1 MADVTDTPGLS
12 LTWAFDEPFYLGP
25 QVIPPPP
32 ANAGPYQMFT
42 PFDFPYYTSAGIARP
57 TIPPLYPF
65 NISIGGRTYIVDTS
79 FEPYRREAFRHR
91 SIQAQKAN
99 ITVDNIPGEGT
110 VDSQG
115 LWRRLA
121 QDWSL
126 GSGQLY
132 FDRRESVDNRFRES
146 KGVNVWTQWEAT
158 LLDDT
163 KLVRSSVNSVVEPL
177 MAGNTL
183 YVLDGTNV
191 FYSTDLVTFTQLVT
205 GLPLDITDLATNGTD
220 LWFASPTK
228 GLVHSTVGA
237 STATPMGTPPMTY
250 VAWAGDRLM
259 SSNGPKLYN
268 ILSNTLPVV
277 AVLTTALTVSTAVTS
292 LDVSTLGTQAPINL
306 GDQIVVITGGQ
317 IQTFIAS
324 ADVAVGSGAIP
335 VTSQVANGNYP
346 IGSNVGDVNPIYTAP
361 QTNWIWN
368 NFAYG
373 SSQIYIG
380 GYVNSAIPSQG
391 AVYRTT
397 IDSNG
402 IDLTVPVIALPLEGG
417 EYPTALG
424 SYLNLVFVGT
434 NLGLRLCQTLA
445 AYDPTGNQGDLRS
458 GPLLP
463 TIIEPV
469 TQPVTG
475 IVGNGRFVYWTWNDY
490 DTNSTGLGRCDL
502 SHFIDN
508 LAPAYASDLMVPGQG
523 LIALDWQTIINGTD
537 PTIKG
542 SPIMGIPGSGLW
554 VSANTYVASGHL
566 DSGFITYGIPDD
578 KIAMDLS
585 YRTNGDGNITGQ
597 ISVETGGFG
606 VYGTTNPGQAVTEWP
621 LPELTGEYFEIRTM
635 LFPDQEGMSPIV
647 ARWLLESIAAVTAG
661 VEISVVILT
670 FSTGQERG
678 IEIPYNDYDE
688 YLYLETL
695 RRTQNPVYYV
705 EGPFSAL
712 CVIDQIDRIPHKAD
726 DQSIDRGFFGDM
738 VVYLKTVGPANVS
751 HLPSYTTTT

>member
-12 LTWAFDEPFYLGP
+12 LTLAFDEPFYLGEGVP
-25 QVIPPPP
+25 GPTPSGL
-32 ANAGPYQMFT
+32 GPYQMFT
-42 PFDFPYYTSAGIARP
+42 PFDFPYYTSGAIAQP
-57 TIPPLYPF
+57 TIPPTWPF
-65 NISIGGRTYIVDTS
+65 NLSIGGRTYIADTS

-91 SIQAQKAN
+91 SIQAQKSN

-163 KLVRSSVNSVVEPL
+163 KNIYASVNSVVKPR

-237 STATPMGTPPMTY
+237 STATLMATPPMTN

-268 ILSNTLPVV
+268 ILSNTLPVI
-277 AVLTTALTVSTAVTS
+277 AVLTTGLTSGSPVTS
-292 LDVSTLGTQAPINL
+292 LDVSTFGTQDPINL
-306 GDQIVVITGGQ
+306 GDQIVVISGTN

-324 ADVAVGSGAIP
+324 ADVAVGSPAIP
-335 VTSQVANGNYP
+335 VNTLNANFNYP
-346 IGSNVGDVNPIYTAP
+346 IGSQVGDVNPIYTAP
-361 QTNWIWN
+361 QTNWVWTT
-368 NFAYG
+368 FAYG

-380 GYVNSAIPSQG
+380 GYVNTATPTQG
-391 AVYRTT
+391 NVYRTT

-402 IDLTVPVIALPLEGG
+402 IDLTVPVVALPLEGG

-434 NLGLRLCQTLA
+434 NLGLRMCQTLA

-469 TQPVTG
+469 SKPVTG

-490 DTNSTGLGRCDL
+490 DTMSTGLGRCDL

-508 LAPAYASDLMVPGQG
+508 LAPAYASDLMVTGQG
-523 LIALDWQTIINGTD
+523 LIQLDWQTIVSGTD
-537 PTIKG
+537 PTIIG
-542 SPIMGIPGSGLW
+542 SPVMGVPLLGFY
-554 VSANTYVASGHL
+554 VAADTYVASGHV
-566 DSGFITYGIPDD
+566 DSGIITYGIPDD
-578 KIAMDLS
+578 KIAMELS
-585 YRTNGDGNITGQ
+585 YRTNGDGGITGQ
-597 ISVETGGFG
+597 VSVETSGFG
-606 VYGTTNPGQAVTEWP
+606 TFGVTVPGQAVTNWP
-621 LPELTGEYFEIRTM
+621 LPQITGEYFEIRTT
-635 LFPDQEGMSPIV
+635 LTPDTEANSPIL
-647 ARWLLESIAAVTAG
+647 ARWLLSSIAAVTAG
-661 VEISVVILT
+661 IEISVVIMT

-695 RRTQNPVYYV
+695 RRMQTPIYYV

-712 CVIDQIDRIPHKAD
+712 CVIDQLDRIPHKAD

-738 VVYLKTVGPANVS
+738 VVYLKTVGPATLS
-751 HLPSYTTTT
+751 HLPSYSTST